1 MSNRVTRAVEQIYQM
16 DANELNQVVE
26 AIKLKRTSLARQ
38 PTRSVIIG
46 DTVSFEARGRMVVGK
61 VTKVNIKT
69 LTVREDRNGSVTNW
83 KVSAT
88 LVNNVTVG
96 A

>member
-1 MSNRVTRAVEQIYQM
+1 
-16 DANELNQVVE
+16 
-26 AIKLKRTSLARQ
+26 
-38 PTRSVIIG
+38 
-46 DTVSFEARGRMVVGK
+46 VGK

-69 LTVREDRNGSVTNW
+69 LSVREDRNGSVTNW

-88 LVNNVTVG
+88 LVNKVTVG

>member
-16 DANELNQVVE
+16 DSDELNQVIE
-26 AIKLKRTSLARQ
+26 AIKLKRQHLARQ
-38 PTRSVIIG
+38 AVRTVLVG
-46 DTVSFEARGRMVVGK
+46 DTVTFSARGRTVVGK
-61 VTKVNIKT
+61 VLKVNRKT
-69 LTVREDRNGSVTNW
+69 LQVREQGAVSTLW

-88 LVNNVTVG
+88 LVSKVTEG

>member
-38 PTRSVIIG
+38 ATRSVIIG

-88 LVNNVTVG
+88 LVNKVTVG

>member
-16 DANELNQVVE
+16 DSNELNQIVE
-26 AIKLKRTSLARQ
+26 AIRLKRTSLARQ
-38 PTRSVIIG
+38 ATRSVIVG
-46 DTVSFEARGRMVVGK
+46 DTVSFSARGRTVVGK

-69 LTVREDRNGSVTNW
+69 LQVREQGSGLSTNW

-88 LVNNVTVG
+88 LVNKITQG

>member
-38 PTRSVIIG
+38 ATRSVIIG
-46 DTVSFEARGRMVVGK
+46 DTVNFEARGRMVVGK

-88 LVNNVTVG
+88 LVNKVTVG

>member
-38 PTRSVIIG
+38 ATRSVIVG
-46 DTVSFEARGRMVVGK
+46 DTVSFSARGRTVVGK

-69 LTVREDRNGSVTNW
+69 LSVREDRNGSVTNW

-88 LVNNVTVG
+88 LVNKVTVG

>member
-16 DANELNQVVE
+16 DSDELNQVIE
-26 AIKLKRTSLARQ
+26 AIKLKRQHLARQ
-38 PTRSVIIG
+38 AVRSVIVG
-46 DTVSFEARGRMVVGK
+46 DTVTFSARGRTVVGK
-61 VTKVNIKT
+61 VLKVNRKT
-69 LTVREDRNGSVTNW
+69 LQVREQGTGSSTLW

-88 LVNNVTVG
+88 LVNKITEG